1 MASRIEDFFIFGG
14 KISTLFPFPGGGR
27 RACHTAGKS
36 AILASIMDT
45 EKKLI
50 RQILTEKPAGQP
62 VTVRGWVRT
71 KRETKNLVFVQVN
84 DGSCFSSIQ
93 VTFDKDAG
101 LPAETDAALK
111 KITTGASVVAQG
123 ILAESPASGQA
134 VEVQG
139 SAIELIGEAPP
150 DSYPLQKKNH
160 TMEFLRSIAHLRVR
174 TNTFGA
180 VARMRSRMAYAI
192 HTFFQERG
200 FQYVHTPIITTSDCE
215 GAGEMFRVTTL
226 DPERI
231 AAEAWK
237 AGREGRPLHTEGA
250 SFPDYADDFFGKPA
264 SLTVSGQLE
273 AETYATGVSRVYT
286 FGPTFRAENSN
297 TTRHLAE
304 FWMIEPE
311 MAFFRLEDNMDIA
324 EEFIKYLLKQALENC
339 AEDMAFFDARIRPG
353 LLDMLRKTADSDFAR
368 VTYTEAVA
376 ELEKAADRFTF
387 KPYWGCDLQSEH
399 EKFLT
404 EEVYGGPV
412 ILTDYPKEIKA
423 FYMKLNDDGKTVRA
437 MDVLVP
443 GLGEIIGGSER
454 EENLDKLTARIR
466 ELGLRESDYWWYLDL
481 RRFGSVPHSGFGLGF
496 ERLLLY
502 ITGMG
507 NIRDVIPYPRAPK
520 LADF

>member
-1 MASRIEDFFIFGG
+1 MAV
-14 KISTLFPFPGGGR
+14 
-27 RACHTAGKS
+27 
-36 AILASIMDT
+36 
-45 EKKLI
+45 
-50 RQILTEKPAGQP
+50 EKPLIKEILSQKPEGQE

-71 KRETKNLVFVQVN
+71 KRDTKNLSFVQVN
-84 DGSCFSSIQ
+84 DGSCFASIQ
-93 VTFDKDAG
+93 AAFDNPSAG
-101 LPAETDAALK
+101 IEAVLK
-111 KITTGASVVAQG
+111 KITTGVSVSITGKLVP
-123 ILAESPASGQA
+123 SPASGQA

-139 SAIELIGEAPP
+139 TSVEILGDAPA

-160 TMEFLRSIAHLRVR
+160 SMEFLRTIAHLRVR

-180 VARMRSRMAYAI
+180 VARMGSQMSFAI
-192 HTFFQERG
+192 HTFFQEKG
-200 FQYVHTPIITTSDCE
+200 FQYVHTPLITASDCE

-226 DPERI
+226 DPQEI
-231 AAEAWK
+231 AEAAYK
-237 AGREGRPLHTEGA
+237 AGRDGRAPEDA
-250 SFPDYADDFFGKPA
+250 AVDYGDDFFGKPA
-264 SLTVSGQLE
+264 NLTVSGQLE
-273 AETYATGVSRVYT
+273 AETYALGVSRVYT

-324 EEFIKYLLKQALENC
+324 EAFIKYLINWALEKC
-339 AEDMAFFDARIRPG
+339 AEDMAFFDSRIHPG
-353 LLDMLRKTADSDFAR
+353 LIETLKKVTSSDFAR
-368 VTYTEAVA
+368 VTYTEAMK
-376 ELEKAADRFTF
+376 ELEKHAERFEF

-404 EEVYGGPV
+404 EEIYGRPV

-437 MDVLVP
+437 MDILVP

-454 EENLDKLTARIR
+454 EENLERLENRIK
-466 ELGLRESDYWWYLDL
+466 ELGLNKEDYWWYLDL

-502 ITGMG
+502 VTGMA